1 MGIWKKDTCNID
13 IIVTISK
20 RILGPGWWY
29 GWVVVPDIIYERFDE
44 QIFDRSELTP
54 PTCIYKCDSFGL
66 NPKATPRKKRNIEA
80 EKMHQK
86 E

>member
-29 GWVVVPDIIYERFDE
+29 GWVVVPDIIYAKPVLVRGNLMKDLMSRYL
-44 QIFDRSELTP
+44 IGAS
-54 PTCIYKCDSFGL
+54 CH
-66 NPKATPRKKRNIEA
+66 
-80 EKMHQK
+80 HQLVSINVINLG
-86 E
+86 